1 MNKIYDLNLILFII
15 LGLICYFFFDP
26 VLHPDSL
33 GYINYDSV
41 RSVGYSSI
49 INLFGKNLETIVA
62 LQILFTIIAC
72 SFFLKTL
79 RKIFYFNNFA
89 YLFISL
95 VLIII
100 SLKISLNI
108 LTGSFAFSLFLI
120 SLTFCI
126 NTILT
131 KRFPFLIYATLFL
144 FIGILIR
151 PQLIFFGPT
160 IIFFSLYLVSLTK
173 QKKFFLIIP
182 FVSILFLVPQQINKY
197 FNNFYNQVNVP
208 MTDSYNQLMILP
220 LFISKIELNDYFE
233 DQKLAS
239 LFVMAHNCSSDKRL
253 NKKIVSKE
261 GQNWLYV
268 LESNSFPVKNC
279 VNISIDKSFLNLSVT
294 EKEIV
299 SKDLF
304 INTIKAQ
311 ILFEPIELFISYFEK
326 LSSGFMNKY
335 YFAIFCLFTIFVFIY
350 FLLIRNNQIF
360 LFLVILISHFF
371 NMFIICLGAPM
382 LTRYTFYTEILI
394 LLISFSII
402 INFLNPIK
410 QIDEKK

>member
-79 RKIFYFNNFA
+79 REIFYFNNFA

-131 KRFPFLIYATLFL
+131 KRFPFLIYATLSL

-220 LFISKIELNDYFE
+220 LFISKIELKDYFE

-239 LFVMAHNCSSDKRL
+239 LFVMAHNCSSDKSL
-253 NKKIVSKE
+253 NKTIVLKE

-382 LTRYTFYTEILI
+382 LSRYTFYTEILI

-410 QIDEKK
+410 QIDEK

>member
-1 MNKIYDLNLILFII
+1 M
-15 LGLICYFFFDP
+15 
-26 VLHPDSL
+26 
-33 GYINYDSV
+33 
-41 RSVGYSSI
+41 
-49 INLFGKNLETIVA
+49 
-62 LQILFTIIAC
+62 
-72 SFFLKTL
+72 
-79 RKIFYFNNFA
+79 
-89 YLFISL
+89 

-160 IIFFSLYLVSLTK
+160 IIFFSLYLISLTK

-197 FNNFYNQVNVP
+197 FNNFYNDVNVP

-220 LFISKIELNDYFE
+220 LFISKIELKDFFE

-239 LFVMAHNCSSDKRL
+239 LFVMAHNCSSDKKL

-279 VNISIDKSFLNLSVT
+279 VNISIDKSFLNLSIT

-299 SKDLF
+299 SKNLF

-311 ILFEPIELFISYFEK
+311 ILYEPVELFISYFEK
-326 LSSGFMNKY
+326 LSYGFMNKY

-360 LFLVILISHFF
+360 LFLVILISHLF

-410 QIDEKK
+410 QIDEK